1 VLTASANTNVA
12 AADLERLASTDVGLG
27 LDVSVT
33 APVLSRSNTAEVI
46 PSVDNPFGDKTVP
59 PSVTQPQNVQSTTLE
74 DGTLSA
80 VTAST
85 QYVTDSRYVTRS
97 YLSSGDSRR
106 SNSASTKAGSFSAES
121 VATESHTTDRVVT
134 PLLESTNSS
143 LSTNDHR
150 TVAVSSA
157 SPLNSTYYEKSVPSS
172 VLLTEQTT
180 IDGLT
185 LESAT
190 TFKVP
195 GTKPSVGDETTA
207 VTATL
212 TSATDAVHIEQ
223 QSVSSPKHVVSSS
236 SHPTEFERTNT
247 VNESVDYSS
256 RKEDTTALS
265 ASLSTSIVSETVAV
279 SNDTIPKQTTSGVSK
294 FQDETSSPFSRTTLP
309 TGTESSSSEVSV
321 SYSNTREYSYSSGA
335 TKSSTYLSDFTAD
348 TAAAASD
355 MTSSDKT
362 DVDAEVTTVSET
374 EEHLHPTSQNMSLF
388 TSSSSEMEI
397 TQSTNRSTPHGVSV
411 SDQSTAHSS
420 TMLSTLS
427 IHPGEISSIPHRS
440 SASNLASTEYTET
453 SPVSGGTFSFSD
465 EISSVLNSSEPTVTH
480 PVYPTLAAS
489 QYPVS
494 SERMSYHVQTAT
506 DRASST
512 TDAVTATFT
521 GEWTITA
528 NESVHSYHKDDAAT
542 PLSTDGTPETATVS
556 SHTVLEQTVSSVS
569 EFQDSTSSYFSR
581 PFVRDLTASSISL
594 MNTGTSGV
602 ETTSLRYSV
611 AISTGPDNVTGSTV
625 LPSIDDYSTH
635 EITTPDNS
643 SQSTQSS
650 VLLENATTVSETE
663 DSNYTQLTELPTED
677 YFTTSKPATST
688 GETFHSWSSSSIMD
702 TTLDDESPAAVTT
715 PASAVHST
723 SVLTTATF
731 SGVVSHQ
738 PTGTDAAD
746 STHSDVG
753 LRSAS
758 QTVTVLSA
766 SFGSSAAAS
775 SYSAIQT
782 DASTSQNRPTTSPSR
797 AFSYTA
803 VQTDAGRTSDDSLLL
818 TGPLSTLSAGL
829 AESTTTSDESIRR
842 DNNTQTLTTSV
853 FTTSAMIS
861 TLLEST
867 EKTGLTRN
875 SVTEE
880 TPSPTAVSLTAM
892 SAAVTSNLSADRA
905 EGKLT
910 SYSTV
915 TSGVFVTSD
924 SDEVLHSVAPVTVTV
939 EKSDSEA
946 PFLSTKM
953 PSSTADG
960 STELTKTTEG
970 PVEMKS
976 AATDSSSL
984 FVTADLPDRTPESNS
999 SRNVDL
1005 TVSQSTSSSDTRSP
1019 LQGRPRPV

>member
-1 VLTASANTNVA
+1 MLTASANTNVA
-12 AADLERLASTDVGLG
+12 AGDLERLASTDVGLG

-46 PSVDNPFGDKTVP
+46 PSVDNPLGDKTVP
-59 PSVTQPQNVQSTTLE
+59 PSVTQPQNVQSTTTE

-85 QYVTDSRYVTRS
+85 QYVTDSRYVTGS

-236 SHPTEFERTNT
+236 SHPTEFERTIT

-279 SNDTIPKQTTSGVSK
+279 SNDTIPKQTTSGVSQ
-294 FQDETSSPFSRTTLP
+294 FQDETSSPFSKTTLP

-362 DVDAEVTTVSET
+362 DVDAEVTTVSES

-427 IHPGEISSIPHRS
+427 IHPGEISSIPDRS

-528 NESVHSYHKDDAAT
+528 NESVHLYHKDNATT

-581 PFVRDLTASSISL
+581 PVVPDLTASSISL

-677 YFTTSKPATST
+677 YFTTSKPTTST
-688 GETFHSWSSSSIMD
+688 GESFHSWSSSSIMD

-715 PASAVHST
+715 PTSAVHST

-738 PTGTDAAD
+738 RTGTDAAD

-758 QTVTVLSA
+758 QTVTVSSA

-775 SYSAIQT
+775 SYPAIQT
-782 DASTSQNRPTTSPSR
+782 DASTSQNTTSPSR
-797 AFSYTA
+797 AFSYTS

-818 TGPLSTLSAGL
+818 TGHVSTLSAGL

-861 TLLEST
+861 TLLLST
-867 EKTGLTRN
+867 KKTGLTRS

-915 TSGVFVTSD
+915 TGGVFVTSD

-999 SRNVDL
+999 SPNVDW

>member
-1 VLTASANTNVA
+1 MLTASANTNVA

-46 PSVDNPFGDKTVP
+46 PSVDNPLGDKTVP

-85 QYVTDSRYVTRS
+85 QYVTDSRYVTRI

-157 SPLNSTYYEKSVPSS
+157 SPLSSTYYEKSAPSS

-223 QSVSSPKHVVSSS
+223 QSVSSPKHVVSPS

-256 RKEDTTALS
+256 RKEDTTVLS

-279 SNDTIPKQTTSGVSK
+279 SNDTIPKQTTSGVSQ

-355 MTSSDKT
+355 MASSDKT
-362 DVDAEVTTVSET
+362 DVDAEVTTVSES

-427 IHPGEISSIPHRS
+427 IHPGEISSIPDRS

-506 DRASST
+506 YRASST

-528 NESVHSYHKDDAAT
+528 NESVHSYHKDNATT

-581 PFVRDLTASSISL
+581 PFVPDLTASSISL

-611 AISTGPDNVTGSTV
+611 AISAVPDNVTGSTV

-650 VLLENATTVSETE
+650 VLLENVTTVSETE

-688 GETFHSWSSSSIMD
+688 GETFHSWSSGSIMD

-715 PASAVHST
+715 PTSAVHST
-723 SVLTTATF
+723 SVSTTATF

-766 SFGSSAAAS
+766 SFGSSVAAAS
-775 SYSAIQT
+775 SYPAIQT
-782 DASTSQNRPTTSPSR
+782 DASTSQNTTSPSR

-818 TGPLSTLSAGL
+818 TGHVSTLSEGL

-861 TLLEST
+861 TLLLST
-867 EKTGLTRN
+867 EKTGLTRS

-915 TSGVFVTSD
+915 TGGVFVTSD
-924 SDEVLHSVAPVTVTV
+924 SDEVLHSVASDTVTV

-999 SRNVDL
+999 SPNVDL

>member
-1 VLTASANTNVA
+1 MLTASANTNVA

-85 QYVTDSRYVTRS
+85 QDVTDSRYVTSS

-134 PLLESTNSS
+134 PLLESANSS

-256 RKEDTTALS
+256 RKEDTTVLS

-279 SNDTIPKQTTSGVSK
+279 SNDTIPKQTTSGVSQ
-294 FQDETSSPFSRTTLP
+294 FQDETSSPFSRATLP

-348 TAAAASD
+348 TAAASD

-362 DVDAEVTTVSET
+362 DVDAEVTTVSES

-427 IHPGEISSIPHRS
+427 IHPGEISSIPDRS

-465 EISSVLNSSEPTVTH
+465 EISSVLNNSEPTVTH

-506 DRASST
+506 DRASAT

-528 NESVHSYHKDDAAT
+528 NESVHLYHKDDATT

-581 PFVRDLTASSISL
+581 PFVPDLTASSISL

-611 AISTGPDNVTGSTV
+611 AISTGPGNVTGRTV

-650 VLLENATTVSETE
+650 VLLENVTTVSETE

-688 GETFHSWSSSSIMD
+688 GETFHSWSSGSSMD
-702 TTLDDESPAAVTT
+702 TTVNDESPTAVTT
-715 PASAVHST
+715 PTSAVHST

-758 QTVTVLSA
+758 QTVTVSSA
-766 SFGSSAAAS
+766 SLGSSAAAS
-775 SYSAIQT
+775 SYPAIQT
-782 DASTSQNRPTTSPSR
+782 DASTSQNTTSPSR

-842 DNNTQTLTTSV
+842 KNNTQTLTTSV

-861 TLLEST
+861 TLLLST
-867 EKTGLTRN
+867 EKTGLTRS

-915 TSGVFVTSD
+915 TGGVFVTSD
-924 SDEVLHSVAPVTVTV
+924 SDEVLHSVASDTVTV

-999 SRNVDL
+999 SPNVDL

>member
-1 VLTASANTNVA
+1 MLTASANTNVA

-46 PSVDNPFGDKTVP
+46 PSVDNPLGDKTVP
-59 PSVTQPQNVQSTTLE
+59 PSVTQPQNVQSTTTE

-106 SNSASTKAGSFSAES
+106 SNSASTKAGS
-121 VATESHTTDRVVT
+121 VAIESHTTDRVVT

-236 SHPTEFERTNT
+236 SHPTEFEGTNT

-335 TKSSTYLSDFTAD
+335 TKSSTYLWDFTAD

-362 DVDAEVTTVSET
+362 DVDAEVTTVSES
-374 EEHLHPTSQNMSLF
+374 EEHLHPTSQDMSLF

-397 TQSTNRSTPHGVSV
+397 TQSTNRSTTHGVSV

-427 IHPGEISSIPHRS
+427 IHPGEIPSIPHRS

-581 PFVRDLTASSISL
+581 PFVPDLTASSISL

-611 AISTGPDNVTGSTV
+611 AISAVPDNVTGSTV

-650 VLLENATTVSETE
+650 VLLQNATTVSETE
-663 DSNYTQLTELPTED
+663 DSNYTQLTELTTED

-688 GETFHSWSSSSIMD
+688 GESFHSWSSGSIMD

-715 PASAVHST
+715 PTSAVHST

-766 SFGSSAAAS
+766 SLGSSAAAS
-775 SYSAIQT
+775 SYPAIQT
-782 DASTSQNRPTTSPSR
+782 DASTSQNTTSPSR

-818 TGPLSTLSAGL
+818 TGHVSTLSEGL

-861 TLLEST
+861 TLLLST
-867 EKTGLTRN
+867 EKTGLTRS

-915 TSGVFVTSD
+915 TGGVFVTSD
-924 SDEVLHSVAPVTVTV
+924 SDEVPHSVAPVTVTV

-999 SRNVDL
+999 SPNVDL

>member
-1 VLTASANTNVA
+1 MLTASANTNVA

-46 PSVDNPFGDKTVP
+46 PSVDNPLGDKTVP
-59 PSVTQPQNVQSTTLE
+59 PSVTQPQNVQSTTTE

-106 SNSASTKAGSFSAES
+106 SNSASTKAGS
-121 VATESHTTDRVVT
+121 VAIESHTTDRVVT

-236 SHPTEFERTNT
+236 SHPTEFEGTNT

-256 RKEDTTALS
+256 REEDTTALS

-335 TKSSTYLSDFTAD
+335 TKSSTYLWDFTAD

-362 DVDAEVTTVSET
+362 DVDAEVTTVSES
-374 EEHLHPTSQNMSLF
+374 EEHLHPTSQDMSLF

-397 TQSTNRSTPHGVSV
+397 TQSTNRSTTHGVSV

-427 IHPGEISSIPHRS
+427 IHPGEIPSIPHRS

-581 PFVRDLTASSISL
+581 PFVPDLTASSISL

-611 AISTGPDNVTGSTV
+611 AISAVPDNVTGSTV

-663 DSNYTQLTELPTED
+663 DSNYTQLTELTTED

-688 GETFHSWSSSSIMD
+688 GESFHSWSSGSIMD

-715 PASAVHST
+715 PTSAVHST

-766 SFGSSAAAS
+766 SLGSSAAAS
-775 SYSAIQT
+775 SYPAIQT
-782 DASTSQNRPTTSPSR
+782 DASTSQNTTSPSR

-818 TGPLSTLSAGL
+818 TGHVSTLSEGL

-861 TLLEST
+861 TLLLST
-867 EKTGLTRN
+867 EKTGLTRS

-915 TSGVFVTSD
+915 TGGVFVTSD
-924 SDEVLHSVAPVTVTV
+924 SDEVPHSVAPVTVTV

-999 SRNVDL
+999 SPNVDL